1 MAELEARFDTDPAL
15 GWRKPL
21 PVAAPFVL
29 GRHPGDGDWQTEWDN
44 FISRQHATLT
54 WDGARL
60 HVLRRPSAGN
70 PIFYN
75 GAPAD
80 DFALTHGESFRIG
93 NTIFT
98 LHDEAAPIEVAATA
112 KELSKVRFE
121 NADQRVEALAA
132 LPDLIRQSQD
142 EAALERQVVDALLR
156 GLPTATAAAVVRLPP
171 EGAGPLGVI
180 VTASAR
186 RGGNPEEVRP
196 SRKLVHDAI
205 RRRLSTSHVWG
216 RDARQGGGDSKF
228 SLAEFSLTDPGT
240 DWAMCTPVLDEASA
254 GYGLYVSGRLPRD
267 LKTPDSVSKDAE
279 LRADLKFA
287 RLTADIFGALRQVH
301 DLQRRQALL
310 LRFLSP
316 RVVRVV
322 VNEPNKS
329 VEEVLEAKPTPVT
342 VLFCDLRGSCRIVE
356 EGQTDLGQAWEGV
369 SQALGIMTDAIV
381 QFDGVVGDFQGD
393 AAMGFWGWP
402 STAADRDDQIE
413 QCCRAALTIRRHF
426 ASATAKR
433 SSPLAGFACGLGL
446 ASGLA
451 MAGRLGTMDQFKV
464 GVFGPVVNLA
474 ARLESLT
481 KQFRVPI
488 LVDDGV
494 AKHVLAQRAAGWA
507 RVRRVAK
514 VRPVGMQAAVAVSEL
529 LPPVGSDSLPE
540 SKRLDYES
548 AVAAFEAGRWKD
560 TRDLLKF
567 LAGDGPSEF
576 LVEFMNR
583 HPGGPPDGWDG
594 VIGLEKK

>member
-1 MAELEARFDTDPAL
+1 MAELEARFETDPAL

-21 PVAAPFVL
+21 PVGTPLVL
-29 GRHPGDGDWQTEWDN
+29 GRHPGDGQWQTEWDN
-44 FISRQHATLT
+44 FISRQHATIT
-54 WDGARL
+54 WDGTKLR
-60 HVLRRPSAGN
+60 VVRRPTASN
-70 PIFYN
+70 PVFYN
-75 GAPAD
+75 GGPAD
-80 DFALTHGESFRIG
+80 DFALVHGETFRIG
-93 NTIFT
+93 NTVFT

-142 EAALERQVVDALLR
+142 EAALERQVVEALLR
-156 GLPTATAAAVVRLPP
+156 GIPTATAAAVVRLPP
-171 EGAGPLGVI
+171 DGATPLGVI
-180 VTASAR
+180 VTESAR
-186 RGGNPEEVRP
+186 RGGGPDEVRP
-196 SRKLVHDAI
+196 SRRLVHDAI
-205 RRRLSTSHVWG
+205 RRRLSTSHVWS
-216 RDARQGGGDSKF
+216 REARQGAGDSKF

-254 GYGLYVSGRLPRD
+254 GYGLYVSGRLSRD
-267 LKTPDSVSKDAE
+267 LKTADSVSKDAE

-301 DLQRRQALL
+301 DLQRRQTLL

-322 VNEPNKS
+322 VKEPNKS
-329 VEEVLEAKPTPVT
+329 VEEVLEARPTPVT

-356 EGQTDLGQAWEGV
+356 EGQSDLGRLWEGV

-402 STAADRDDQIE
+402 AGGGDDDQVE
-413 QCCRAALTIRRHF
+413 QACRAALSIRRHF

-433 SSPLAGFACGLGL
+433 GSPLAGFACGLGV
-446 ASGLA
+446 AHGLA

-474 ARLESLT
+474 ARLESMT

-488 LVDDGV
+488 LVDDAV
-494 AKHVLAQRAAGWA
+494 AKHVLAAKAAGWA
-507 RVRRVAK
+507 RVRRVAT
-514 VRPVGMQAAVAVSEL
+514 VRPAGMTAAVAVSEL
-529 LPPVGSDSLPE
+529 LPPVGSDSLPD

-548 AVAAFEAGRWKD
+548 ALAAFEAGRWRD

-567 LAGDGPSEF
+567 LAGDGPSEV
-576 LVEFMNR
+576 LVEAMNR
-583 HPGGPPDGWDG
+583 HPDGPPAGWDG